1 MKPHWFY
8 ILLSVSDAPR
18 YGSAIQ
24 EDVRTLS
31 GEQVRLWPAT
41 LYGSLEELTEKG
53 WLEEMEEKQRPGSR
67 TGRERFYRL
76 TPHGNDALRTEVE
89 RMEELASMARSRMT
103 RGVAP
108 S

>member
-8 ILLSVSDAPR
+8 ILLSISEAPR

-31 GEQVRLWPAT
+31 GGQVRLWPAT
-41 LYGSLEELTEKG
+41 LYGSLEELTDAR
-53 WLEEMEEKQRPGSR
+53 WIEEMEDAERPGSR

-76 TPHGNDALRTEVE
+76 TRKGNDALRTEVE
-89 RMEELASMARSRMT
+89 RMEELTSLARTRMAEGIASS
-103 RGVAP
+103 
-108 S
+108 